1 MAQTIVF
8 NGLTYSIPDT
18 GDDNWGANV
27 TNYLIAISSGAFQK
41 TGGNFTLT
49 ADANFG
55 ATYGLKSRYFST
67 RDVNPSTAGL
77 LRLTVADTIG
87 WRNNA
92 NDGNLLLAV
101 DSSNRLTFN
110 GSLVPFGFSVTDT
123 NSIDLTLTGFALSAD
138 LKLSSTAAGAGF
150 FKATNSIEA
159 DGLLTLLPEAAT
171 AQTGVLTSTDWNTF
185 NSKQAAGNYI
195 TSLTGEATASGPGA
209 AVVTLSNSAVIG
221 KVLTGYVSGAGT
233 VAATDTILQAFQK
246 LNGNQALYV
255 PLSAYTAKGVILA
268 ATAAN
273 TPAAVTIGTDNYVL
287 TADSAQSSGLK
298 WAPAGTASPLTTK
311 GDLYGYS
318 TTNDRIPVGT
328 NGQRVMADSNSSLG
342 VRYHRETYYNY
353 ILNGDAEVGTAGWA
367 TYADAAGVA
376 PVNGTGGSPVV
387 TWTRTTS
394 SPLDET
400 ASFLFTKDAANRQGE
415 GASYDFSIDTAAQ
428 GSIITIDADYQI
440 ASGTF
445 ASGDMRV
452 YVYDV
457 TNSVVIEPAPVQILN
472 VGVVSKFQQIIFQAP
487 INSTS
492 YRLIFHVA
500 STSAL
505 AYTVKFDNIVV
516 GRQQTTTGA
525 VVTDWQSYTATFTG
539 NGSKTMTQTYAYW
552 RRVGDSIEVAASF
565 AGNSVAAGA
574 GATALAISLPAGL
587 SIDTSKSKTA
597 DDYSDGTGILFAVT
611 TSGQYDASPGMSP
624 VSATTLGWL
633 KTGTNN
639 YYTQSEL
646 NVARAV
652 ILTLQCKVPIVGWSS
667 NVVVGSQANTRVVT
681 LRASTS
687 ATALSTSDATV
698 VFSSVNQ
705 DTHGA
710 YNAATGVFTAPVG
723 GYYSYSGLLVTGAN
737 TASWSANNRLT
748 ITATRSGSASES
760 ILCGVK
766 RFDAAI
772 VATFEV
778 PFVGEIYLNA
788 GDTFTIVGN
797 SSQSV
802 SLSTSGNRLY
812 IDLINGPAQIAAS
825 DAVNCKYINTAGTSI
840 TSSTATVPFAT
851 RVYDTTNSFNGS
863 TGVFTAPV
871 AGKYRI
877 TTQLTLSAVNN
888 STSQAFEINFLVTST
903 PEGLSGATQYVVTNW
918 GNGVSHVQTAGA
930 SDTYQLAAGDTL
942 AVQATNAN
950 SATLRTTLYPC
961 FVCIEKVG

>member
-67 RDVNPSTAGL
+67 RDANPSTAGL

-138 LKLSSTAAGAGF
+138 LKLSATAAGAGF
-150 FKATNSIEA
+150 FKATNTIET
-159 DGLLTLLPEAAT
+159 DGLLTVLPEAAT

-209 AVVTLSNSAVIG
+209 AAVTLTNSAVIS
-221 KVLTGYVSGAGT
+221 KVLTGYTSGAGT
-233 VAATDTILQAFQK
+233 VSATDTILQAFQK

-287 TADSAQSSGLK
+287 TADSAQSTGLK

-328 NGQRVMADSNSSLG
+328 NGQRVMADSNATLG
-342 VRYHRETYYNY
+342 VRYHRETFYNY
-353 ILNGDAEVGTAGWA
+353 ILNGDAEVNTTGWA

-415 GASYDFSIDTAAQ
+415 GVSYDFTIDTAAQ
-428 GSIITIDADYQI
+428 GQIVTINADYQI
-440 ASGTF
+440 ASGTYV
-445 ASGDMRV
+445 SGDMRV

-457 TNSVVIEPAPVQILN
+457 TNGVVIEPSPTQIMN
-472 VGVVSKFQQIIFQAP
+472 VGVVSQFQQIIFQAP

-505 AYTVKFDNIVV
+505 AYTVKFDNVV
-516 GRQQTTTGA
+516 VSRQQVTTGA
-525 VVTDWQSYTATFTG
+525 VVTDWQSYTPTFVG
-539 NGSKTMTQTYAYW
+539 NGSKVMTLSRALW
-552 RRVGDSIEVAASF
+552 RRVGDSMELQVAYTGSAAAS
-565 AGNSVAAGA
+565 GA
-574 GATALAISLPAGL
+574 GATAITVSIPSGV
-587 SIDTSKSKTA
+587 SIDSTKVVFNELSLVGVGNFYQIITA
-597 DDYSDGTGILFAVT
+597 S
-611 TSGQYDASPGMSP
+611 QYDPTTVVFPAT
-624 VSATTLGWL
+624 ATTLAFT
-633 KTGTNN
+633 KPATNTT
-639 YYTQSEL
+639 YTQSDF
-646 NVARAV
+646 NVARITQLEFTARF
-652 ILTLQCKVPIVGWSS
+652 PITGWSS
-667 NVVVGSQANTRVVT
+667 NVVVSSQANTRVVT

-698 VFSSVNQ
+698 VFSSISQ

-710 YNAATGVFTAPVG
+710 YNAATGVFTAPVQ
-723 GYYSYSGLLVTGAN
+723 GYYSFSGLLVTGAN
-737 TASWSANNRLT
+737 TASWSANNRIT

-772 VATFEV
+772 VATLEV

-788 GDTFTIVGN
+788 GDSFSVVGN
-797 SSQSV
+797 TSQSI

-812 IDLINGPAQIAAS
+812 IDLINGPAQIAAT
-825 DAVNCKYINTAGTSI
+825 DTVACKYVNTAGTSI

-851 RVYDTTNSFNGS
+851 KVYDTTNSFNG
-863 TGVFTAPV
+863 TTFTAPV

-918 GNGVSHVQTAGA
+918 GNGVSHVQTSGA
-930 SDTYQLAAGDTL
+930 SATYQLDAGNTL

-950 SATLRTTLYPC
+950 TIGLRTTLYPC